1 MSNELLLLA
10 SAYDYAARMH
20 AGQRRKGVAAEPYI
34 NHPCE
39 VAGLLARATGGADP
53 VLIAAGVLHDTIED
67 TPATR
72 GDLTELF
79 GGEVAA
85 LVMEVTD
92 DKSLAKEERKRLQI
106 AHAASISPRGRLL
119 KIADK
124 TSNLWSLADSPPDGW
139 PRQRRDE
146 YLAWSEAVVANCRG
160 DNQWLDGKFDAAVAR
175 LRDAPAN

>member
-1 MSNELLLLA
+1 MSNELLMLA

-39 VAGLLARATGGADP
+39 VAGLLARATGAADP

-72 GDLTELF
+72 GDLNELF

-106 AHAASISPRGRLL
+106 AHAASISPRARLL

-139 PRQRRDE
+139 PRERRDE

-160 DNQWLDGKFDAAVAR
+160 GNEWLDNEFDAAVAR
-175 LRDAPAN
+175 LRDAPRN

>member
-1 MSNELLLLA
+1 MSDELLLLA
-10 SAYDYAARMH
+10 RAYDYAARMH

-53 VLIAAGVLHDTIED
+53 ALIAAGVLHDTIED
-67 TPATR
+67 TPATH
-72 GDLTELF
+72 GDLGEMF
-79 GGEVAA
+79 GAGVAA
-85 LVMEVTD
+85 LVIEVTD

-106 AHAASISPRGRLL
+106 VHATSISPQGKLL

-139 PRQRRDE
+139 PRERRDE

-160 DNQWLDGKFDAAVAR
+160 ANDWLDNEFDAAVAR
-175 LRDAPAN
+175 LRA